1 MAVPNAALADVA
13 QLVGSEDVQIRVI
26 DAGEML
32 VIASIADKSAR
43 PGVLQI
49 IQRHFLGA
57 AVKFSAAQQFYS
69 LAAQL
74 RERGFRSTAM
84 WPISSP

>member
-1 MAVPNAALADVA
+1 
-13 QLVGSEDVQIRVI
+13 
-26 DAGEML
+26 
-32 VIASIADKSAR
+32 
-43 PGVLQI
+43 VLQI
-49 IQRHFLGA
+49 IQRHFPGA